1 MVATVVVTTAAKRA
15 PVRTAEL
22 ATLPPAQASQGPD
35 KPTATTRG
43 LHLPPRGHRGA
54 EGRCSRCGRRHILY
68 KQQQEQVQQTMTV
81 TTAITKRVTPMAIT
95 VPNLTE
101 SQSALQGS
109 RLHSPTAGSMGSI
122 PSQPGRG
129 GQPRVGRPESQSQ
142 SGRGRLGFL
151 EKAKAGRDPV
161 LPGGA
166 MMSASGQMMLGIGS
180 ERRGQALVHGAAVFI
195 D

>member
-1 MVATVVVTTAAKRA
+1 MWVTVVAMVVVTTAAKRA

-43 LHLPPRGHRGA
+43 LHLSPRGHRGA

-101 SQSALQGS
+101 SQSALQWP
-109 RLHSPTAGSMGSI
+109 RLHTPTAGSMGSI
-122 PSQPGRG
+122 PSQGTKIPH
-129 GQPRVGRPESQSQ
+129 
-142 SGRGRLGFL
+142 
-151 EKAKAGRDPV
+151 A
-161 LPGGA
+161 
-166 MMSASGQMMLGIGS
+166 
-180 ERRGQALVHGAAVFI
+180 VHGQKKRT
-195 D
+195 